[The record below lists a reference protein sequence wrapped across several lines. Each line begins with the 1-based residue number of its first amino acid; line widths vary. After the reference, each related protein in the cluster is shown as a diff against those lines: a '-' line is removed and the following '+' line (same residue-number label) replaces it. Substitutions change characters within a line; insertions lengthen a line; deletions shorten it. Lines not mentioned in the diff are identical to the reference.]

1 MKTMPKITL
10 LVFVSMTL
18 MLSSCLAEPTQPV
31 QVEPT
36 LERLAET
43 PTSEVTPT
51 PNVED
56 GQGEDYALLVKL
68 EDVFPTTILKLDM
81 NTGNS
86 SHVNLPAGTVL
97 DSLSQSLAA
106 DQKTAVTRQPLSSST
121 RDMILVD
128 LPSGEIKQILKL
140 YLEQEPDF
148 PAIYEGLPEETRAAM
163 SRQGLGSTS
172 LSLSY
177 YDSLGKYWWSG
188 HEARLFYVAANADGF
203 THLFSYDVQ
212 SQAIQ
217 QLENAPLYVRDALPS
232 PEGQQ
237 VLLSKSADISLG
249 NTSISDYYLLADD
262 GSLTSLE
269 LPGMGEDITWA
280 FQWQDESS
288 FLAEAKTGEGLGSIG
303 LYRYIVPT
311 GQWETLS
318 AAPFRAFYQVAN
330 RYFFLDGSQT
340 AGTTLTVI
348 GPEGR
353 QQAWV
358 DDDCFGFKASMIEGS
373 VILLRCASG
382 ERAVQLPPTISDPM
396 SEGPRIIFSHDR
408 SSVLTLPP
416 QDDFAE
422 SDLIRLYDE
431 QRQLVLELVT
441 DPVRQAFWQ
450 PDAQAFYYL
459 TRLGLYRVRLGT
471 DSPVLFLELTSD
483 DYRQLD
489 YAWVE
494 W

>member
-18 MLSSCLAEPTQPV
+18 MLSSCLTEPTQPV

-43 PTSEVTPT
+43 PTGEVTPT

-68 EDVFPTTILKLDM
+68 EDIFPTTILKLDM

-86 SHVNLPAGTVL
+86 SQVNLPAGTVL

-188 HEARLFYVAANADGF
+188 HEAKLFYVAASTDGF
-203 THLFSYDVQ
+203 THLFSYDAL
-212 SQAIQ
+212 SQEVLQ
-217 QLENAPLYVRDALPS
+217 MESAPLYVRDALLSPS
-232 PEGQQ
+232 GKQ

-249 NTSISDYYLLADD
+249 NMSISDYYLLAED
-262 GSLTSLE
+262 GTLTQLS
-269 LPGMGEDITWA
+269 LPGQGEGAAWRLH
-280 FQWQDESS
+280 WQDEGS
-288 FLAEAKTGEGLGSIG
+288 FLAEALAGEGLGSIG
-303 LYRYIVPT
+303 LYRYAVPT
-311 GQWETLS
+311 GQWEPIST
-318 AAPFRAFYQVAN
+318 APFRAFYQVAN
-330 RYFFLDGSQT
+330 RYFFLDGSQA

-396 SEGPRIIFSHDR
+396 SEGLRIIFSHDR

-422 SDLIRLYDE
+422 SDLICLYDR

-450 PDAQAFYYL
+450 PDAQAFYFL
-459 TRLGLYRVRLGT
+459 TRIGLYRVRLGE
-471 DSPVLFLELTSD
+471 DSPVLLLELTSD